1 MGLGQTILP
10 SLVIL
15 AAFGCAPPL
24 LSLLVCRKRWR
35 HARAR
40 GRPAGW
46 AMGMMLFSAAA
57 FILNLA
63 LLSVSAILLSN
74 DPGWTRLQA
83 AMLLMGWVCF
93 WLWVLLI
100 LTGRAK
106 RRRVQY

>member
-35 HARAR
+35 YARAR

-57 FILNLA
+57 FILNLV
-63 LLSVSAILLSN
+63 LLSVSAILLSS

-83 AMLLMGWVCF
+83 AMLLLGWVCF

-100 LTGRAK
+100 LTRRAK

>member
-15 AAFGCAPPL
+15 AAFGCVPPL
-24 LSLLVCRKRWR
+24 LSLLVCRSRYR
-35 HARAR
+35 YARAK
-40 GRPAGW
+40 GRPVGW
-46 AMGMMLFSAAA
+46 ALGAMWFSAAA
-57 FILNLA
+57 FILNLV
-63 LLSVSAILLSN
+63 LLSVSAILLSS

-100 LTGRAK
+100 LTRRAK

>member
-35 HARAR
+35 LARAR

-46 AMGMMLFSAAA
+46 AMGMMLFSATA

-63 LLSVSAILLSN
+63 LLTVSAILLSDN
-74 DPGWTRLQA
+74 PGWTRLQA
-83 AMLLMGWVCF
+83 AMLLLGWICF
-93 WLWVLLI
+93 WLWILVI

-106 RRRVQY
+106 RRRVPY